1 MLASDIIGLHDWGF
15 FWSYCDFRNGW
26 VNGLVF
32 FLVLLVTTVF
42 DFVDWRSMAG

>member
-32 FLVLLVTTVF
+32 FF
-42 DFVDWRSMAG
+42 GFIGYDCF